1 MFSFFFSFVPSLSD
15 TLRSTLCTTLSNPHT
30 TIQRRKKKKRERNS
44 WSTTPVAA
52 CYLHTDPIRQ
62 RELCAKAQ
70 GSHTQT
76 HNGKKKKRRRNK
88 KKEGALKS
96 NAVLATENKHRKQN
110 DKCFPFFFTKKKK
123 GRQALGS
130 GFIYMCVFTQQLK
143 PIKFDQRKKK
153 DARNQKQGA
162 KTVSFILF
170 SFACVYLFITPGDG
184 TTLLVL
190 LLLIAVGLMAFSFF
204 PLLTHS
210 DPLHMRRQPSV
221 VHWLTFCFCR
231 TLLFV
236 ST

>member
-1 MFSFFFSFVPSLSD
+1 M
-15 TLRSTLCTTLSNPHT
+15 T
-30 TIQRRKKKKRERNS
+30 
-44 WSTTPVAA
+44 
-52 CYLHTDPIRQ
+52 
-62 RELCAKAQ
+62 
-70 GSHTQT
+70 
-76 HNGKKKKRRRNK
+76 
-88 KKEGALKS
+88 S
-96 NAVLATENKHRKQN
+96 NAVLATEYKHRKQN

-130 GFIYMCVFTQQLK
+130 GFIYMCVFTYIRKHHTFSQHQLSFTLPHAISNIRRKKKNVMQKIKKNSHVCVCVQPLSSSLHSPSPPHCRRGTSLQLK